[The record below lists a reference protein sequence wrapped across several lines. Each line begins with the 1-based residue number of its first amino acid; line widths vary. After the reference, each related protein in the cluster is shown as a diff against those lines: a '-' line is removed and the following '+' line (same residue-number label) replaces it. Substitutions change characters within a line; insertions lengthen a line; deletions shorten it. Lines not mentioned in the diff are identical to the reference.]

1 MSGNYYRDLI
11 EAGLRELINLKAWV
25 VGLFVVI
32 SFVILTLGLLW
43 PKSYETSALVR
54 ADVSN
59 IIEPLL
65 RGRAEVT
72 GIDQSQQARESI
84 YTRRLLLKVAERAN
98 LINGETSAERQ
109 ESVINGLRSAINVKN
124 EGNNYFRLTYKHPK
138 PGVSYETLN
147 HVVSVFI
154 EDASLRK
161 REESFNAFT
170 FIDTQVKS
178 YKQQLE
184 AAEQR
189 LKEFQAG
196 NLDGTE
202 ASVSSRIDQLRT
214 DIEEQKLDIEETEAR
229 RRSVEQQLQ
238 SESKYQATRGKVDE
252 IRDRMSTLQGQLDA
266 LRLNYKDTYPDIVSL
281 KDQIAGLE
289 LEISIIQ
296 EREGIIQGGR
306 EKAENPLYEELRKQ
320 LSSTDVDLRTQRR
333 RLQSLSRLLE
343 EEYSRAGRVAAKQA
357 ELTDLTRDYDVT
369 RQVYEEMLER
379 KESARLSMTLDV
391 EGQGVT
397 YRLQEPAVFPLVPS
411 GLRFIHFV
419 LAGPVIGLLLP
430 LGLVVAYVVL
440 DPRIRSATLL
450 VSQFKTEM
458 EVLGVIPHINTPFA
472 KRVLKGDVVF
482 LGAICFLTVLIYAGV
497 VLARMMGA
505 L

>member
-1 MSGNYYRDLI
+1 MSANYYRDLI

-32 SFVILTLGLLW
+32 SFVILTLGLFW
-43 PKSYETSALVR
+43 PKSYETSALLH

-59 IIEPLL
+59 IIAPLL

-72 GIDQSQQARESI
+72 DINQSQHAKESI

-98 LINGETSAERQ
+98 LINEDTPVDRQ
-109 ESVINGLRSAINVKN
+109 EGIINGLRSGIQVKN
-124 EGNNYFRLTYKHPK
+124 EAKNYFRLTYKHPK

-147 HVVSVFI
+147 HVVNVFI

-161 REESFNAFT
+161 REESYNAFT
-170 FIDTQVKS
+170 FIDAQVKS
-178 YKQQLE
+178 YKEQLE

-202 ASVSSRIDQLRT
+202 SGVASRISQLRT
-214 DIEEQKLDIEETEAR
+214 DIEEQKLDMEETEAR

-252 IRDRMSTLQGQLDA
+252 IRDRMSTLQAQLDA
-266 LRLNYKDTYPDIVSL
+266 LRLNYKDTYPDIVSI

-296 EREGIIQGGR
+296 EREGIVQGGR
-306 EKAENPLYEELRKQ
+306 EQAENPLYEELRKQ
-320 LSSTDVDLRTQRR
+320 LSTTDVDLRTQRR
-333 RLQSLSRLLE
+333 RLQSLNRLLE
-343 EEYSRAGRVAAKQA
+343 EEYDRAGRVAAKQA

-397 YRLQEPAVFPLVPS
+397 YKLQEPAVFPLVPS
-411 GLRFIHFV
+411 GLRFLHFV
-419 LAGPVIGLLLP
+419 IAGPIIGLLLP
-430 LGLVVAYVVL
+430 LGLVVAYVML
-440 DPRIRSATLL
+440 DPRIRSASLL
-450 VSQFKTEM
+450 MSQFKSDI

-482 LGAICFLTVLIYAGV
+482 LGAICFLTILVYSGV
-497 VLARMMGA
+497 VFARLMGA